1 MPLPELK
8 LIERLRH
15 QARRSQRPSGKIGD
29 LGDLITGMGDDC
41 AVLRGSARYDLLVTT
56 DFSLENVHF
65 RRAWHPP
72 ESVGHR
78 CLARGLSDIAAMGGE
93 ATAAFL
99 SLGLPSRIP
108 QKWVDRFMK
117 GFQALARRYGVVLAG
132 GDAAESARG
141 VIADIIVLGRVQ
153 RGQAILRSGA
163 SAGDAIY
170 VTGHLG
176 ASGRVLQELRSGRRP
191 NLKAAASRAHFF
203 PEPRMKL
210 GQWLG
215 QRGLASAMID
225 LSDGLSTD
233 LAHLCVESGVS
244 AVIRQESLPI
254 AENSR
259 GRRSKS
265 LEALDWGEDYELLFT
280 AGARAKIPNKI
291 AGVPVSR
298 IGEMIGA
305 KGKPKVTIMALDGG
319 RRELKPRGWQ
329 HFRRRS

>member
-8 LIERLRH
+8 LIERLRK
-15 QARRSQRPSGKIGD
+15 QARRSQPRSGKSRD
-29 LGDLITGMGDDC
+29 LGDVITGIGDDC
-41 AVLRGSARYDLLVTT
+41 AVLRGSTRYDLLVTT

-78 CLARGLSDIAAMGGE
+78 CLVRGLSDIAAMGGE
-93 ATAAFL
+93 PTAAFL

-108 QKWVDRFMK
+108 QKWVDRFIK

-132 GDAAESARG
+132 GDTAESPRG
-141 VIADIIVLGRVQ
+141 VVADIIVLGRVP

-163 SAGDAIY
+163 SPGDAIY

-176 ASGRVLQELRSGRRP
+176 GSGMVLQELRSGRRP
-191 NLKAAASRAHFF
+191 NPKAETNRAHFF
-203 PEPRMKL
+203 PEPRIKL

-244 AVIRQESLPI
+244 AVIRQEALPI
-254 AENSR
+254 VENSR

-280 AGARAKIPNKI
+280 AAAMAKVPNKI
-291 AGVPVSR
+291 AGVPISR
-298 IGEMIGA
+298 IGEMIRA
-305 KGKPKVTIMALDGG
+305 KGKPKVTMMAADGG
-319 RRELKPRGWQ
+319 HRELQPRGWQ
-329 HFRRRS
+329 HFRERS